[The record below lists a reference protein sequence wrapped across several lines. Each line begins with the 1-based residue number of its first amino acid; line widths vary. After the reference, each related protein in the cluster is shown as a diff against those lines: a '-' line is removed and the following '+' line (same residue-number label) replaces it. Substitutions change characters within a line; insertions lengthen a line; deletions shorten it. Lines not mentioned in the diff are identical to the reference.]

1 MNHQQLA
8 KDILSL
14 VGGEENV
21 GSVTHCYT
29 RLRFNLKNNDLA
41 DKEKIES
48 LDGVIRVQIQSGQFQ
63 VVIGNE
69 VGKVYKEIEKQGN
82 FDSGESDNSHA
93 VQEQK
98 KGNIIGRFFE
108 VIASIFTPIIPAIAG
123 AGLVKGILGLV
134 TTLEWAP
141 ADSDIVAVLNIVAD
155 AVFYFLPFFLAVSA
169 ARKFKTNEFIALA
182 LAGGLM
188 YPTLIEGAKA
198 IAEGGAEGMALF
210 GIPLPFI
217 NYSSTVIPI
226 IISVWLLSYV
236 YKWVDAIMPS
246 AVRIIFTPTIVLLIM
261 IPFELVAIGPLGSYL
276 GIGLADGITWLFE
289 HAGILAGG
297 ILGATR
303 PLLVIVGMHYGL
315 MPIAIQNIAVLGFD
329 YLVPVFLM
337 ANMGQAAAALAVF
350 MKTKNKDLKTIAASS
365 TVSAFLGI
373 TEPAMYGV
381 NLRLKKPFIAALIG
395 SGIGGAFIT
404 GFGVT
409 ASAFVLPGLT
419 SLPVF
424 SGPKFIYLIIGLI
437 ITIAVTMVLTFVLG
451 FKDMESKNEKKEV
464 KETPAVKDEQQPA
477 TKETAV
483 NSPLEGNIIPLQE
496 VSDPTFAE
504 GLLGKGIAV
513 EPDKGEVIAPFNG
526 SIESLFPTRHAIGL
540 RSEQGLEL
548 LIHIGLDTV
557 NLEGK
562 YFEAHVEQGQA
573 VKQGDV
579 LITFDIEKI
588 KSAGYPTVTPV
599 IVTNSADYQDV
610 LANDQT
616 GQIKQDEWLLKAVKE

>member
-1 MNHQQLA
+1 MNQQKLA

-41 DKEKIES
+41 DKDKIES

-69 VGKVYKEIEKQGN
+69 VGKVYKELEKQGD
-82 FDSGESDNSHA
+82 FQSGENDET
-93 VQEQK
+93 VQEEK

-134 TTLEWAP
+134 TTFNWAP
-141 ADSDIVAVLNIVAD
+141 ADSDIVTVLNIVAD

-198 IAEGGAEGMALF
+198 IAEGGAEGLSLF

-226 IISVWLLSYV
+226 IISIWLLSYV
-236 YKWVDAIMPS
+236 HRWVDAIMPN
-246 AVRIIFTPTIVLLIM
+246 ALRVIFTPTIVLLIM
-261 IPFELVAIGPLGSYL
+261 IPFQLVAIGPLGSYL

-350 MKTKNKDLKTIAASS
+350 IKTKNKDLKTIAASS

-373 TEPAMYGV
+373 TEPAMYGI

-437 ITIAVTMVLTFVLG
+437 ITIAVTMVLTFLLG
-451 FKDMESKNEKKEV
+451 FKDMETKKEKTEAAAV
-464 KETPAVKDEQQPA
+464 EDGQQIANKETV
-477 TKETAV
+477 V
-483 NSPLEGNIIPLQE
+483 NSPLEGKVIPLQE

-513 EPDKGEVIAPFNG
+513 EPTNGEVIAPFNG
-526 SIESLFPTRHAIGL
+526 SIESLFQTKHAIGL

-562 YFEAHVEQGQA
+562 HFEAHVEQGQA
-573 VKQGDV
+573 VKQGEL
-579 LITFDIEKI
+579 LITFDIDKI
-588 KSAGYPTVTPV
+588 KDAGYPTVTPV
-599 IVTNSADYQDV
+599 IVTNSSDYQEI
-610 LANDQT
+610 LPNDQA
-616 GQIKQDEWLLKAVKE
+616 GQVKQDEWILKAVKE

>member
-98 KGNIIGRFFE
+98 KGNIIGHFFE

-451 FKDMESKNEKKEV
+451 FKDMESKKEKTEA
-464 KETPAVKDEQQPA
+464 KETPAVKDEQQSA
-477 TKETAV
+477 SKEAVV
-483 NSPLEGNIIPLQE
+483 NSPLEGKVIPLQE

-616 GQIKQDEWLLKAVKE
+616 GQIKQGEWLLKAVKE

>member
-1 MNHQQLA
+1 MNQQQLA

-69 VGKVYKEIEKQGN
+69 VGKVYKEIEKQGD
-82 FDSGESDNSHA
+82 FDNGESDNSNA
-93 VQEQK
+93 VQEKK

-123 AGLVKGILGLV
+123 AGLVKGILGLI

-198 IAEGGAEGMALF
+198 IAEGGAEGLDLF

-236 YKWVDAIMPS
+236 HKWVDAIMPN

-261 IPFELVAIGPLGSYL
+261 IPFQLVAIGPLGSYL

-315 MPIAIQNIAVLGFD
+315 MPIAIQNVAVLGFD
-329 YLVPVFLM
+329 YLIPVFLM

-350 MKTKNKDLKTIAASS
+350 IKTQNKDLKTIAASS

-395 SGIGGAFIT
+395 SGIGSAFIT

-424 SGPKFIYLIIGLI
+424 SGPRFIYLIIGLV

-451 FKDMESKNEKKEV
+451 FKDTESKKQKTEAKEV
-464 KETPAVKDEQQPA
+464 AADKDEQQPA
-477 TKETAV
+477 SKETII
-483 NSPLEGNIIPLQE
+483 NSPLEGKIIPLQE

-513 EPDKGEVIAPFNG
+513 EPTNGQVIAPFDG
-526 SIESLFPTRHAIGL
+526 SVVSLFQTKHAIGL
-540 RSEQGLEL
+540 RSEDGLEL

-562 YFEAHVEQGQA
+562 YFEAHVEQEQA
-573 VKQGDV
+573 VKQGDL

-588 KSAGYPTVTPV
+588 KGAGYPTVTPV
-599 IVTNSADYQDV
+599 IVTNSSDYQDI
-610 LANDQT
+610 LPNDQA
-616 GQIKQDEWLLKAVKE
+616 GQVQQDEWILKAVKE

>member
-1 MNHQQLA
+1 MNQKQLA

-29 RLRFNLKNNDLA
+29 RLRFNLKNNDLPE
-41 DKEKIES
+41 KEKIES
-48 LDGVIRVQIQSGQFQ
+48 LDGVISVQIQSGQFQ

-69 VGKVYKEIEKQGN
+69 VGKVYKEIEKQGDFN
-82 FDSGESDNSHA
+82 SGESDNDT
-93 VQEQK
+93 QEQEK

-134 TTLEWAP
+134 TTFNWASE
-141 ADSDIVAVLNIVAD
+141 DSDIVAILNIVAD
-155 AVFYFLPFFLAVSA
+155 SVFYFLPFFLAVSA

-188 YPTLIEGAKA
+188 YPTLIEGAQA
-198 IAEGGAEGMALF
+198 IAEGGATGLSLF
-210 GIPLPFI
+210 GLPMPFMD
-217 NYSSTVIPI
+217 YSSTVIPI

-236 YKWVDAIMPS
+236 YKWVDAAMPS

-261 IPFELVAIGPLGSYL
+261 IPFQLVAIGPLGSYL

-350 MKTKNKDLKTIAASS
+350 IKTKNKDLKTIAASS

-424 SGPKFIYLIIGLI
+424 SGPRFIYLIIGLI

-451 FKDMESKNEKKEV
+451 FKDMESKKEKTEAP
-464 KETPAVKDEQQPA
+464 TAKDEQQPA
-477 TKETAV
+477 SKEAIV

-513 EPDKGEVIAPFNG
+513 EPTNGEVVAPFNG
-526 SIESLFPTRHAIGL
+526 TIESLFQTKHAIGL

-573 VKQGDV
+573 VKQGDL
-579 LITFDIEKI
+579 LITFDIDKI
-588 KSAGYPTVTPV
+588 KDAGYPTVTPV
-599 IVTNSADYQDV
+599 IVTNSSDYQDIHP
-610 LANDQT
+610 NDQAA
-616 GQIKQDEWLLKAVKE
+616 QAKQGKWLLKAVKG

>member
-1 MNHQQLA
+1 MNQQKLA

-69 VGKVYKEIEKQGN
+69 VGKVYKELEKQGD
-82 FDSGESDNSHA
+82 FQSGENDET
-93 VQEQK
+93 VQEEK

-134 TTLEWAP
+134 TTFNWAP
-141 ADSDIVAVLNIVAD
+141 ADSDIVTVLNIVAD

-198 IAEGGAEGMALF
+198 IAEGGAEGLSLF

-226 IISVWLLSYV
+226 IISIWLLSYV
-236 YKWVDAIMPS
+236 HRWVDAIMPN
-246 AVRIIFTPTIVLLIM
+246 ALRVIFTPTIVLLIM
-261 IPFELVAIGPLGSYL
+261 IPFQLVAIGPLGSYL

-350 MKTKNKDLKTIAASS
+350 IKTKNKDLKTIAASS

-437 ITIAVTMVLTFVLG
+437 ITIAVTMVLTFLLG
-451 FKDMESKNEKKEV
+451 FKDMETKKE
-464 KETPAVKDEQQPA
+464 KTEAAAVKDGQQIA
-477 TKETAV
+477 NKETVV
-483 NSPLEGNIIPLQE
+483 NSPLEGKVIPLQE

-513 EPDKGEVIAPFNG
+513 EPTNGEVIAPFNG
-526 SIESLFPTRHAIGL
+526 SIESLFQTKHAIGL

-562 YFEAHVEQGQA
+562 HFEAHVEQGQA
-573 VKQGDV
+573 VKQGEL
-579 LITFDIEKI
+579 LITFDIDKI
-588 KSAGYPTVTPV
+588 KDAGYPTVTPV
-599 IVTNSADYQDV
+599 IVTNSSDYQEI
-610 LANDQT
+610 LPNDQA
-616 GQIKQDEWLLKAVKE
+616 GQVKQDEWILKAVKE

>member
-1 MNHQQLA
+1 MNQQKLA

-41 DKEKIES
+41 DKDKIES

-69 VGKVYKEIEKQGN
+69 VGKVYKELEKQGD
-82 FDSGESDNSHA
+82 FQSGENDET
-93 VQEQK
+93 VQEEK

-134 TTLEWAP
+134 TTFNWAP
-141 ADSDIVAVLNIVAD
+141 ADSDIVTVLNIVAD

-198 IAEGGAEGMALF
+198 IAEGGAEGLSLF

-226 IISVWLLSYV
+226 IISIWLLSYV
-236 YKWVDAIMPS
+236 HRWVDAIMPN
-246 AVRIIFTPTIVLLIM
+246 ALRVIFTPTIVLLIM
-261 IPFELVAIGPLGSYL
+261 IPFQLVAIGPLGSYL

-350 MKTKNKDLKTIAASS
+350 IKTKNKDLKTIAASS

-437 ITIAVTMVLTFVLG
+437 ITIAVTMVLTFLLG
-451 FKDMESKNEKKEV
+451 FKDMETKKEKTEAAAV
-464 KETPAVKDEQQPA
+464 EDGQQIANKETV
-477 TKETAV
+477 V
-483 NSPLEGNIIPLQE
+483 NSPLEGKVIPLQE

-513 EPDKGEVIAPFNG
+513 EPTNGEVIAPFNG
-526 SIESLFPTRHAIGL
+526 SIESLFQTKHAIGL

-562 YFEAHVEQGQA
+562 HFEAHVEQGQA
-573 VKQGDV
+573 VKQGEL
-579 LITFDIEKI
+579 LITFDIDKI
-588 KSAGYPTVTPV
+588 KDAGYPTVTPV
-599 IVTNSADYQDV
+599 IVTNSSDYQEI
-610 LANDQT
+610 LPNDQA
-616 GQIKQDEWLLKAVKE
+616 GQVKQDEWILKAVKE

>member
-1 MNHQQLA
+1 MNQKQLA

-29 RLRFNLKNNDLA
+29 RLRFNLKNNDLPE
-41 DKEKIES
+41 KEKIES
-48 LDGVIRVQIQSGQFQ
+48 LDGVISVQIQSGQFQ
-63 VVIGNE
+63 VIIGNE
-69 VGKVYKEIEKQGN
+69 VGKVYKEIEKQGDFN
-82 FDSGESDNSHA
+82 SGESDNDT
-93 VQEQK
+93 QEQEK

-134 TTLEWAP
+134 TTFNWASE
-141 ADSDIVAVLNIVAD
+141 DSDIVAILNIVAD
-155 AVFYFLPFFLAVSA
+155 SVFYFLPFFLAVSA

-188 YPTLIEGAKA
+188 YPTLIEGAQA
-198 IAEGGAEGMALF
+198 IAEGGATGLSLF
-210 GIPLPFI
+210 GLPMPFI
-217 NYSSTVIPI
+217 DYSSTVIPI

-236 YKWVDAIMPS
+236 YKWVDAAMPS

-261 IPFELVAIGPLGSYL
+261 IPFQLVAIGPLGSYL

-350 MKTKNKDLKTIAASS
+350 IKTKNKDLKTIAASS
-365 TVSAFLGI
+365 TISAFLGI

-424 SGPKFIYLIIGLI
+424 SGPRFIYLIIGLI

-451 FKDMESKNEKKEV
+451 FKDMESKKEKTEAP
-464 KETPAVKDEQQPA
+464 TAKDEQQPA
-477 TKETAV
+477 SKEAIV

-496 VSDPTFAE
+496 VSDSTFAE
-504 GLLGKGIAV
+504 ELLGKGIAV
-513 EPDKGEVIAPFNG
+513 KPTNGEVVAPFNG
-526 SIESLFPTRHAIGL
+526 TIESLFQTKHAIGL

-573 VKQGDV
+573 VKQGDL
-579 LITFDIEKI
+579 LITFDIDKI
-588 KSAGYPTVTPV
+588 RDAGYPTVTPV
-599 IVTNSADYQDV
+599 IVTNSSDYQDI
-610 LANDQT
+610 LSNDQAA
-616 GQIKQDEWLLKAVKE
+616 QAKQDEWLLKAVKG

>member
-1 MNHQQLA
+1 MNQKQLA

-14 VGGEENV
+14 VGGKENV

-29 RLRFNLKNNDLA
+29 RLRFNLKNNDLPE
-41 DKEKIES
+41 KEKIES
-48 LDGVIRVQIQSGQFQ
+48 LDGVISVQIQSGQFQ

-69 VGKVYKEIEKQGN
+69 VGKVYKEIEKQGDFN
-82 FDSGESDNSHA
+82 SGESDNDT
-93 VQEQK
+93 QEQEK

-134 TTLEWAP
+134 TTFNWASE
-141 ADSDIVAVLNIVAD
+141 DSDIVAILNIVAD
-155 AVFYFLPFFLAVSA
+155 SVFYFLPFFLAVSA

-188 YPTLIEGAKA
+188 YPTLIEGAQA
-198 IAEGGAEGMALF
+198 IAEGGATGLSLF
-210 GIPLPFI
+210 GLPMPFMD
-217 NYSSTVIPI
+217 YSSTVIPI

-236 YKWVDAIMPS
+236 YKWVDAAMPS

-261 IPFELVAIGPLGSYL
+261 IPFQLVAIGPLGSYL

-350 MKTKNKDLKTIAASS
+350 IKTKNKDLKTIAASS

-424 SGPKFIYLIIGLI
+424 SGPRFIYLIIGLI

-451 FKDMESKNEKKEV
+451 FKDMESKKEKTEAP
-464 KETPAVKDEQQPA
+464 TAKDEQQPA
-477 TKETAV
+477 SKEAIV

-513 EPDKGEVIAPFNG
+513 EPTNGEVVAPFNG
-526 SIESLFPTRHAIGL
+526 TIESLFQTKHAIGL

-573 VKQGDV
+573 VKQGDL
-579 LITFDIEKI
+579 LITFDIDKI
-588 KSAGYPTVTPV
+588 KDAGYPTVTPV
-599 IVTNSADYQDV
+599 IVTNSSDYQDIHP
-610 LANDQT
+610 NDQAA
-616 GQIKQDEWLLKAVKE
+616 QAKQGEWLLKAVKG

>member
-1 MNHQQLA
+1 MNQKQLA

-14 VGGEENV
+14 VGGKENV

-41 DKEKIES
+41 EKETIES
-48 LDGVIRVQIQSGQFQ
+48 LDGVIQVQIQSGQFQ

-82 FDSGESDNSHA
+82 FSSEESDNA
-93 VQEQK
+93 AQEEEK
-98 KGNIIGRFFE
+98 AGNIIGRFFE
-108 VIASIFTPIIPAIAG
+108 MIASIFTPIIPAIAG

-141 ADSDIVAVLNIVAD
+141 EDSDIVSVLNIVAD

-169 ARKFKTNEFIALA
+169 AKKFKTNEFIALA
-182 LAGGLM
+182 LAGGFM
-188 YPTLIEGAKA
+188 YPTLIEGAQA
-198 IAEGGAEGMALF
+198 IAEGGAEGLSLF
-210 GIPLPFI
+210 GLPVPFI
-217 NYSSTVIPI
+217 DYSSTVIPI
-226 IISVWLLSYV
+226 IIAVWLLSYV
-236 YKWVDAIMPS
+236 NRWVDAIMPS

-261 IPFELVAIGPLGSYL
+261 IPFQLVAIGPLGSYL
-276 GIGLADGITWLFE
+276 GVGLADGITWLFE
-289 HAGILAGG
+289 HVGVLAGG
-297 ILGATR
+297 LLGATR

-315 MPIAIQNIAVLGFD
+315 MPIAIQNVTVLGFD

-350 MKTKNKDLKTIAASS
+350 IKTQNRDLKTIAASS
-365 TVSAFLGI
+365 TISAFLGI

-424 SGPKFIYLIIGLI
+424 SGPRFIYLIIGLV
-437 ITIAVTMVLTFVLG
+437 ITIAVTMILTFVLG
-451 FKDMESKNEKKEV
+451 FKDIEKKKQKTEPDV
-464 KETPAVKDEQQPA
+464 VPSDKDEQQS
-477 TKETAV
+477 TVNETIV
-483 NSPLEGNIIPLQE
+483 KSPVEGKMIPLQE

-504 GLLGKGIAV
+504 GLLGQGVAI
-513 EPDKGEVIAPFNG
+513 EPANGKVIAPFDG
-526 SIESLFPTRHAIGL
+526 SVVSLFETKHAIGL
-540 RSEQGLEL
+540 RSEEGLEL
-548 LIHIGLDTV
+548 LIHVGLDTV

-562 YFEAHVEQGQA
+562 YFEAQVEQGQEI
-573 VKQGDV
+573 KQGDL
-579 LITFDIEKI
+579 LIACDIEKI
-588 KSAGYPTVTPV
+588 KQAGYPTVTPV
-599 IVTNSADYQDV
+599 IVTNSSDYQDV
-610 LANDQT
+610 RANDGTDQL
-616 GQIKQDEWLLKAVKE
+616 KQGEWLLKTVKA

>member
-1 MNHQQLA
+1 MNQKQLA

-14 VGGEENV
+14 VGGKENV

-29 RLRFNLKNNDLA
+29 RLRFNLKNNDLPE
-41 DKEKIES
+41 KEKIES
-48 LDGVIRVQIQSGQFQ
+48 LDGVISVQIQSGQFQ

-69 VGKVYKEIEKQGN
+69 VGKVYKEIEKQGDFN
-82 FDSGESDNSHA
+82 SGESDNDT
-93 VQEQK
+93 QEQEK

-134 TTLEWAP
+134 TTFNWASE
-141 ADSDIVAVLNIVAD
+141 DSDIVAILNIVAD
-155 AVFYFLPFFLAVSA
+155 SVFYFLPFFLAVSA

-188 YPTLIEGAKA
+188 YPTLIEGAQA
-198 IAEGGAEGMALF
+198 IAEGGATGLSLF
-210 GIPLPFI
+210 GLPMPFMD
-217 NYSSTVIPI
+217 YSSTVIPI

-236 YKWVDAIMPS
+236 YKWVDAAMPS

-261 IPFELVAIGPLGSYL
+261 IPFQLVAIGPLGSYL

-350 MKTKNKDLKTIAASS
+350 IKTKNKDLKTIAASS

-424 SGPKFIYLIIGLI
+424 SGPRFIYLIIGLI

-451 FKDMESKNEKKEV
+451 FKDMESKKEKTEAPTAKE
-464 KETPAVKDEQQPA
+464 EQQPA
-477 TKETAV
+477 SKEAIV

-504 GLLGKGIAV
+504 GQLGKGIAV
-513 EPDKGEVIAPFNG
+513 EPTNGEVVASFNG
-526 SIESLFPTRHAIGL
+526 TIESLFQTKHAIGL

-573 VKQGDV
+573 VKQGDL
-579 LITFDIEKI
+579 LITFDIDKI
-588 KSAGYPTVTPV
+588 KDAGYPTVTPV
-599 IVTNSADYQDV
+599 IVTNSSDYQDI
-610 LANDQT
+610 LSNDQAA
-616 GQIKQDEWLLKAVKE
+616 QAKQDEWLLKAVKG

>member
-1 MNHQQLA
+1 MNRQKLA

-69 VGKVYKEIEKQGN
+69 VGKVYKELEKQGD
-82 FDSGESDNSHA
+82 FQSGENDET
-93 VQEQK
+93 VQEEK

-134 TTLEWAP
+134 TTFNWAP
-141 ADSDIVAVLNIVAD
+141 ADSDIVTVLNIVAD

-198 IAEGGAEGMALF
+198 IAEGGAEGLSLF

-226 IISVWLLSYV
+226 IISIWLLSYV
-236 YKWVDAIMPS
+236 HRWVDAIMPN
-246 AVRIIFTPTIVLLIM
+246 ALRVIFTPTIVLLIM
-261 IPFELVAIGPLGSYL
+261 IPFQLVAIGPLGSYL

-350 MKTKNKDLKTIAASS
+350 IKTKNKDLKTIAASS

-437 ITIAVTMVLTFVLG
+437 ITIAVTMVLTFILG
-451 FKDMESKNEKKEV
+451 FKDMETKKE
-464 KETPAVKDEQQPA
+464 KTEAAAVKDGQQIA
-477 TKETAV
+477 NKETVV
-483 NSPLEGNIIPLQE
+483 NSPLEGKVIPLQE

-513 EPDKGEVIAPFNG
+513 EPTNGEVIAPFNG
-526 SIESLFPTRHAIGL
+526 SIESLFQTKHAIGL

-562 YFEAHVEQGQA
+562 HFEAHVEQGQA
-573 VKQGDV
+573 VKQGEL
-579 LITFDIEKI
+579 LITFDIDKI
-588 KSAGYPTVTPV
+588 KDAGYPTVTPV
-599 IVTNSADYQDV
+599 IVTNSSDYQEI
-610 LANDQT
+610 LPNDQA
-616 GQIKQDEWLLKAVKE
+616 GQVKQDEWILKAVKE

>member
-1 MNHQQLA
+1 MT
-8 KDILSL
+8 S
-14 VGGEENV
+14 
-21 GSVTHCYT
+21 
-29 RLRFNLKNNDLA
+29 
-41 DKEKIES
+41 
-48 LDGVIRVQIQSGQFQ
+48 RVERMTKLFR
-63 VVIGNE
+63 
-69 VGKVYKEIEKQGN
+69 KK
-82 FDSGESDNSHA
+82 
-93 VQEQK
+93 K

-134 TTLEWAP
+134 TTFNWAP
-141 ADSDIVAVLNIVAD
+141 ADSDIVTVLNIVAD

-198 IAEGGAEGMALF
+198 IAEGGAEGLSLF

-226 IISVWLLSYV
+226 IISIWLLSYV
-236 YKWVDAIMPS
+236 HRWVDAIMPN
-246 AVRIIFTPTIVLLIM
+246 ALRVIFTPTIVLLIM
-261 IPFELVAIGPLGSYL
+261 IPFQLVAIGPLGSYL

-350 MKTKNKDLKTIAASS
+350 IKTKNKDLKTIAASS

-437 ITIAVTMVLTFVLG
+437 ITIAVTMVLTFLLG
-451 FKDMESKNEKKEV
+451 FKDMETKKE
-464 KETPAVKDEQQPA
+464 KTEAAAVKDGQQIA
-477 TKETAV
+477 NKETVV
-483 NSPLEGNIIPLQE
+483 NSPLEGKVIPLQE

-513 EPDKGEVIAPFNG
+513 EPTNGEVIAPFNG
-526 SIESLFPTRHAIGL
+526 SIESLFQTKHAIGL

-562 YFEAHVEQGQA
+562 HFEAHVEQGQA
-573 VKQGDV
+573 VKQGEL
-579 LITFDIEKI
+579 LITFDIDKI
-588 KSAGYPTVTPV
+588 KDAGYPTVTPV
-599 IVTNSADYQDV
+599 IVTNSSDYQEI
-610 LANDQT
+610 LPNDQA
-616 GQIKQDEWLLKAVKE
+616 GQVKQDEWILKAVKE